1 MSQED
6 IDRLV
11 AERSLA
17 RAEFDDDDVATF
29 WAKAAAS
36 HTDARFRGISID
48 SAFQLAYTTALQA
61 TFAVLAAH
69 GLRVKSTANHYNA
82 FFALQKLE
90 DGLRPHAILFDGLRT
105 TRHASVCEA
114 TADEVRMA
122 AQLDHAFKVLPPGLS
137 AIRASIISAR
147 PTLTTRLAQ
156 IS

>member
-17 RAEFDDDDVATF
+17 REEFDDDDVAAF
-29 WAKAAAS
+29 WVKAAAS
-36 HTDARFRGISID
+36 YADAHIPGISTD
-48 SAFQLAYTTALQA
+48 GAFQLAYTAALQA

-90 DGLRPHAILFDGLRT
+90 DALRPHAILFDGLRT
-105 TRHASVCEA
+105 TRHASVYEA
-114 TADEVRMA
+114 TDDEVRMA
-122 AQLDHAFKVLPPGLS
+122 AQLEHAFKVLPPGLS

-147 PTLTTRLAQ
+147 PTLTTRLAR